1 VLHMLVM
8 ALQTHQGQELELQR
22 ALRLTKEREHHKGY
36 LGLEQATRSRV
47 LLVLHLLVLHL
58 LVLALRTS
66 HHLELEQGLQ
76 NQTPQNPVL
85 EQANQSHQILPKLA
99 LGQESSHR
107 SQSPLLRLL
116 EQEPHQMLEQEPH
129 QMLEQ
134 EPPQMLEQEPHQMLE
149 PVCFQMLELR
159 VPPTTRLQSQSH
171 PMPCYD

>member
-1 VLHMLVM
+1 VMALHMLVL

-47 LLVLHLLVLHL
+47 LLVLHLLVL
-58 LVLALRTS
+58 APRTS

-76 NQTPQNPVL
+76 NQTPQKPVL

-99 LGQESSHR
+99 LVQESSHR
-107 SQSPLLRLL
+107 SQSPLLRL
-116 EQEPHQMLEQEPH
+116 LEQEPH